1 MEKKFYT
8 VDQVSQMLNIHP
20 KTVRKY
26 IRDGDLRATKVGKQ
40 WRITGHD
47 LSLFTEVE
55 ENSIF
60 QDNYEISNCLSNN
73 QRISVSAV
81 IEILVR
87 NRDEVDRISST
98 LLAIMASKDAAY
110 GKSSINTQFIEK
122 ENKLRVMLWG
132 TVHFVETLL
141 SCIPVLVDKND
152 ERIDL

>member
-26 IRDGDLRATKVGKQ
+26 IREGDLRATKVGKQ

-47 LSLFTEVE
+47 LSLFTEVG
-55 ENSIF
+55 ENAIF
-60 QDNYEISNCLSNN
+60 QDNDEISNCLSNP

-87 NRDEVDRISST
+87 DRDEVDRISST
-98 LLAIMASKDAAY
+98 LLAIMNSKDAAY
-110 GKSSINTQFIEK
+110 GKSSIKTQFIEK

-152 ERIDL
+152 D

>member
-26 IRDGDLRATKVGKQ
+26 IREGDLRATKVGKQ

-55 ENSIF
+55 ENAIF

-87 NRDEVDRISST
+87 DRDEVDRISGT
-98 LLAIMASKDAAY
+98 LLAIMNSKDAAY

-141 SCIPVLVDKND
+141 SCIPVLVDKKD